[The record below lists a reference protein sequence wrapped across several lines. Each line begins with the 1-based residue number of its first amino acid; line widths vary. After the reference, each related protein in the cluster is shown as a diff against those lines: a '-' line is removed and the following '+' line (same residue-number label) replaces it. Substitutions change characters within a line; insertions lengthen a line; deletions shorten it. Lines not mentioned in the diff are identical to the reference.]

1 MKKFWFFDLDGTLA
15 DTDCDIRESRK
26 AAMKDLGLFC
36 ENFDEK
42 FVAGP
47 PIDEMLRRLFPAEYT
62 DELAIKMRERFAFHY
77 DSDGF
82 PNTAEYPG
90 IIDEIK
96 SLKKAG
102 AIVAI
107 VTNKRYAGATAM
119 AKHFSWDGVFDGI
132 FAGDMF
138 SGRKMRKPELL
149 AYVME
154 KFGAQKSDCVLVG
167 DTAND
172 FEAAAANEI
181 FSVGVKW
188 GYGTGDELSA
198 ANVTVENACELR
210 AAVP

>member
-15 DTDCDIRESRK
+15 DTDRDIRESWK
-26 AAMKDLGLFC
+26 AAMKDLNLFC

-62 DELAIKMRERFAFHY
+62 DELAIKMRERFAYHY

-82 PNTAEYPG
+82 PNTFEYPG

-96 SLKKAG
+96 ALKKDG
-102 AIVAI
+102 ATLAI

-119 AKHFSWDGVFDGI
+119 AKHFSWDEIFDDI

-138 SGRKMRKPELL
+138 SGKKMRKTELL
-149 AYVME
+149 AYVIE
-154 KFGAQKSDCVLVG
+154 KLGAEKSDCVLVG
-167 DTAND
+167 DTSND
-172 FEAAAANEI
+172 FEAATSNGV
-181 FSVGVKW
+181 FSVGVEW
-188 GYGTGDELSA
+188 GYGTSDELSMA
-198 ANVTVENACELR
+198 DITIKSASKLR
-210 AAVP
+210 VAVP